1 MYQYMQCRPLWWSNL
16 LRKYYATYFCFQPLR
31 NFKVKIHLVTEFLKK
46 NLSNQFEKTIL
57 PGIFICFQAMKNIK
71 EKIPFRNY
79 KLYKKIPMY
88 FSLSSTYL
96 VVNNLILI

>member
-1 MYQYMQCRPLWWSNL
+1 MLKQVHLSQKTSCFVWQALPHQINWCYIDDF
-16 LRKYYATYFCFQPLR
+16 YYHIEKGNNSIFQ
-31 NFKVKIHLVTEFLKK
+31 F
-46 NLSNQFEKTIL
+46 S
-57 PGIFICFQAMKNIK
+57 MKNIK

-79 KLYKKIPMY
+79 KFYKKIPMY